1 MPGMRRA
8 VFTLLALSLIVG
20 AACAPKTT
28 APVLPTSTAARF
40 PEFVKPTIADDVRA
54 SEAGRNVDA
63 AWAYLQAGDLRT
75 AERLNNLGLRARPDL
90 SAARTTAA
98 YIALARHDGRAV
110 NLFSTLADGAP
121 ADASLLVGKGL
132 ALQAAE
138 RNQEAVE
145 AYRAALAV
153 NPSLSDVARRVDVLT
168 LTDLQGTL
176 ATARQAA
183 RSGRFD
189 ESIRAY
195 QSAIAASPDS
205 GFLFRELASVE
216 QQRGRTDEALQHV
229 RRAIDI
235 DATDAASFALL
246 GQLLED
252 RQQFDAAISA
262 YENAL
267 RIDATPDIEA
277 KRDALRN
284 RVAVELL
291 PAQYRA
297 IAANP
302 QVSRADLAALIG
314 VRLQPLVDSA
324 PTRDASL
331 LTDIRGHWAERWITS
346 VARAGVVEAFA
357 NHTFQPATAVRRAD
371 LAQSVARLLNLVAVE
386 QPVRAREW
394 VGARMRF
401 PDLPPGHMAYPA
413 ASMAVAAS
421 VMRVGN
427 GGAFGPND
435 VVTGAEAT
443 AAIDAI
449 RAMTDRR

>member
-1 MPGMRRA
+1 MPRMRRA
-8 VFTLLALSLIVG
+8 AFTILAMSLLAG

-28 APVLPTSTAARF
+28 APVLPTITALKF
-40 PEFVKPTIADDVRA
+40 PEFVKPAIADEVRA

-63 AWAYLQAGDLRT
+63 AWTYLQAGDLRT
-75 AERLNNLGLRARPDL
+75 AERLNTLGLRARPNL
-90 SAARTTAA
+90 AAARTTAA
-98 YIALARHDGRAV
+98 YIALARNDGRAL
-110 NLFSTLADGAP
+110 NLFSSLADEAP
-121 ADASLLVGKGL
+121 TDASSLVGKGL

-153 NPSLSDVARRVDVLT
+153 NPALSDVARRVDVLT

-205 GFLFRELASVE
+205 AFLFRELASVE

-229 RRAIDI
+229 RRAIEI

-252 RQQFDAAISA
+252 QQQFDAAISA
-262 YENAL
+262 YDSAL
-267 RIDATPDIEA
+267 RFDATPELEA
-277 KRDALRN
+277 RRDGLRN
-284 RVAVELL
+284 RIAVQSQ
-291 PAQYRA
+291 PAEYRA
-297 IAANP
+297 IATNP
-302 QVSRADLAALIG
+302 QVSRADLAALIA
-314 VRLQPLVDSA
+314 VRLPSLIDSA

-346 VARAGVVEAFA
+346 VARAGVVEAFP
-357 NHTFQPATAVRRAD
+357 NHTFQPATPVKRAD
-371 LAQSVARLLNLVAVE
+371 LATSVARLLNLVAVV
-386 QPVRAREW
+386 QPARAREW

-421 VMRVGN
+421 VMRVGST
-427 GGAFGPND
+427 GAFGPND
-435 VVTGAEAT
+435 EVTGAEAT

-449 RAMTDRR
+449 RTIADRR